1 MPLSDP
7 QRQVIL
13 CNKRFRILFAGRR
26 FGKTFVAIQ
35 ELAKF
40 ARFPNQ
46 KVWYIS
52 PSYRQSKNI

>member
-40 ARFPNQ
+40 ARFLI
-46 KVWYIS
+46 KGLVHITKLS
-52 PSYRQSKNI
+52 SK